1 MNNPVTHIPTP
12 EEDLRRKNALGVSLT
27 TGIIFLIVSAIVG
40 PIAYRENGLTGLWGV
55 TITGIITVSAFIAVL
70 QISRRRTSLGIGLI
84 IATLLLLGLAVPIVA
99 HGHGLALSIMLLIL
113 VASISSA
120 TLPPIWTTRA
130 IISAFIV
137 SSIIVLSDLYLQDFG
152 LPSDPYYTNIVAI
165 VTSTAYIF
173 FILRRFNVYTLQTKI
188 IITFTLITVAP
199 LITLGFFYSRSSA
212 QALETQGKL
221 QLINLAKIQADS
233 VDGFITTQID
243 AVHADSK
250 QLAFIDY
257 IKLPARARPGSVKE
271 LNARQALLSL
281 TRKDPVFIH
290 SIALLDV
297 NGTNILDTFEDY
309 KGRDESGFAHFTRPI
324 QTGLPYVSNVFFQEN
339 KQHLYFSAPIK
350 AQSGDTIGVLRIEYH
365 AVILQS
371 IVRSIDPGNPGITL
385 ALVDTSTYTRLAYT
399 GERKE
404 LFKSYMDFSDP
415 ELAALQT
422 EGKLPGGAKE
432 NAISETD
439 NAFVEGVDNLQQQPF
454 FNSYSQSLE
463 NDATNTGVFL
473 KSQPWVAL
481 VRQSTETYL
490 APVAQQNQTTI
501 LISLILIILSIGAGF
516 LVAQVLTSP
525 LITLAKTAEKIA
537 IGDRTAR
544 AQATTEDEIGLLA
557 TSFNRMADELNQTF
571 KNLEIR
577 VAERTTDL
585 EIARRQSEKRAGELQ
600 AIGEI
605 SKIITGEQELEKLLP
620 LISRLVSERFG
631 FYHAGIFLLN
641 ETNQFAVLQAASS
654 EGGQKMLAREHKLE
668 VGESGI
674 VGYVAKYGTPR
685 ISLDVGQDAV
695 FFNNPDLPNTRS
707 EMALPL
713 KVRNRI
719 VGVLDVQ
726 SEKPGAFTDYD
737 ASTLS
742 ILADQ
747 VAIALENARLNAQTQ
762 QTLAE
767 LQLQYRQQ
775 LQGSWRSFVREEEII
790 GYQQGLMT
798 GKKITRPVETDEIR
812 ETINR
817 GEPLIWDD
825 EGKGRSATIVVPI
838 KLRGQI
844 IGTMNIQSPIK
855 NRKWSE
861 DEANLAKAISE
872 RLSLALENAR
882 LIQESQRQVIKEQ
895 RISEVT
901 GKIGASINLKNVL
914 QTAVEELGY
923 AIPGSEVII
932 KFEQKN
938 GNEE

>member
-1 MNNPVTHIPTP
+1 MNNPAIQTPTQ
-12 EEDLRRKNALGVSLT
+12 EEERRRKNALGVSLT
-27 TGIIFLIVSAIVG
+27 TGIAFLIVSAVVG

-55 TITGIITVSAFIAVL
+55 GITGITSISAFIAVL
-70 QISRRRTSLGIGLI
+70 LISRRRTSLGISVL
-84 IATLLLLGLAVPIVA
+84 IATILLLSFAVPIVA
-99 HGHGLALSIMLLIL
+99 HGHGLALSIMILII

-137 SSIIVLSDLYLQDFG
+137 SSIIILSDLYLQDFG
-152 LPSDPYYTNIVAI
+152 LPSDPFYTNVISVITSVAYAF
-165 VTSTAYIF
+165 V
-173 FILRRFNVYTLQTKI
+173 ILRRFNVYTLQTKI
-188 IITFTLITVAP
+188 IITFTLITITP
-199 LITLGFFYSRSSA
+199 LITLGFFYSRSST
-212 QALETQGKL
+212 QALETQGKI
-221 QLINLAKIQADS
+221 QLTNLAKIEADT

-243 AVHADSK
+243 TVHADAK

-257 IKLPARARPGSVKE
+257 LKLPAQARSGSVKE
-271 LNARQALLSL
+271 LNARLALLSL
-281 TRKDPVFIH
+281 TRKDPVFVH

-297 NGTNILDTFEDY
+297 KGINILDTFEGY
-309 KGRDESGFAHFTRPI
+309 KGGDESGFAYFTRPM
-324 QTGLPYVSNVFFQEN
+324 QTGLPYVSNIVFHGSE
-339 KQHLYFSAPIK
+339 QHIYFSAPVK
-350 AQSGDTIGVLRIEYH
+350 AQSGDTVGVLRVEYH
-365 AVILQS
+365 ATILQS
-371 IVRSIDPGNPGITL
+371 IVRSIDPGNPGISL
-385 ALVDTSTYTRLAYT
+385 SLVDTSTYLRVAYT
-399 GERKE
+399 GDRKE
-404 LFKSYMDFSDP
+404 LFKSYKDFSDP
-415 ELAALQT
+415 DLAALQA
-422 EGKLPGGAKE
+422 EGKLPAGTKE
-432 NAISETD
+432 NVTSETD
-439 NAFVEGVDNLQQQPF
+439 TAFIEGVDNLQQQPF
-454 FNSYSQSLE
+454 FNSYSQSLGS
-463 NDATNTGVFL
+463 DATNTGVFL
-473 KSQPWVAL
+473 ESQPWVAL

-490 APVAQQNQTTI
+490 APVEKQNQTTI
-501 LISLILIILSIGAGF
+501 LISLILIIMSIGAGF
-516 LVAQVLTSP
+516 LVAQILTSP

-537 IGDRTAR
+537 VGDRTAR
-544 AQATTEDEIGLLA
+544 AQANTEDEIGLLA
-557 TSFNRMADELNQTF
+557 ASFNRMADELNQTF

-600 AIGEI
+600 SIGEI

-631 FYHAGIFLLN
+631 FYHTGIFLLN

-674 VGYVAKYGTPR
+674 VGYVAKYGTSR

-726 SEKPGAFTDYD
+726 SEKPGAFTEYD

-747 VAIALENARLNAQTQ
+747 VAIALENARLNAQTL

-767 LQLQYRQQ
+767 LKAQYQQQ
-775 LQGSWRSFVREEEII
+775 LQEGWRSFVREEEVI

-798 GKKITRPVETDEIR
+798 GKKITKPVETDEIR
-812 ETINR
+812 ETMNR
-817 GEPLIWDD
+817 GEVLILNA
-825 EGKGRSATIVVPI
+825 EAAGRSATIVVPI

-932 KFEQKN
+932 KFEQN
-938 GNEE
+938 NRNEE